1 MPTESAEEPA
11 PKDSGAKPAS
21 QTLSRGI
28 RMLEVLAESPGPLT
42 IAELSAQLGVHRS
55 IAYRILRTLESH
67 LLVMRDA
74 SGRVQLAPGLV
85 ALARGVQQDLQSAA
99 LPELAEV
106 ANEHGASAFIAVWDQ
121 RDCFTLVTVEPR
133 HGTAAVIQR
142 PGSRHAFNL
151 GAPGIA
157 IQSALTPEA
166 WVERMPEEPY
176 RAAAAE
182 ARSLGYAVSRDE
194 VIPGVSAVAAPIRVP
209 NQLPAAVAMVYPTAT
224 PPAATAD
231 LGERMVRAARAIER
245 ALGAAPGR

>member
-1 MPTESAEEPA
+1 MPSESAERPT
-11 PKDSGAKPAS
+11 PKESGAKPAS

-55 IAYRILRTLESH
+55 IAYRILRTLEAH

-121 RDCFTLVTVEPR
+121 RDCFTLVNVEPR

-142 PGSRHAFNL
+142 PGSRHAFNR

-166 WVERMPEEPY
+166 WAERMPEEPY

-182 ARSLGYAVSRDE
+182 ARGLGYAVSRDE

-231 LGERMVRAARAIER
+231 LGERMVRASRAIER